1 MKIVVAGGT
10 GLVGSQVAARLRDAG
25 HDVASISRREG
36 VNLLTGDGL
45 DAALAGA
52 DAVIDC
58 SNVDTLSRSKAV
70 EFFSTVARNVGAAA
84 STASVSRIVVLSIV
98 GIDRI
103 PFGYY
108 EGKLAQEQEYRASGV
123 PLTIL
128 RATQFFEFAETNLAR
143 VPGPFALI
151 PRMLTQAVASSEVAG
166 VLIDLAT
173 TPAPKPRGEAIVEL
187 AGPEQHQLVDL
198 ARRVARAR
206 RMRKLVIPVTLPGA
220 ASRPMATG
228 ALRPEGDDYL
238 KGTITFT
245 EWLSNTLQTP

>member
-10 GLVGSQVAARLRDAG
+10 GLVGSQVVARLRDAG
-25 HDVASISRREG
+25 HEVASISRREG

-58 SNVDTLSRSKAV
+58 SNVDTLSKPKAV
-70 EFFSTVARNVGAAA
+70 EFFSTVARNLGAAA
-84 STASVSRIVVLSIV
+84 STAGVSRIVVLSIV
-98 GIDRI
+98 GVDRI

-108 EGKLAQEQEYRASGV
+108 EGKFAQEQEYRGSGV
-123 PLTIL
+123 PVTIL

-143 VPGPFALI
+143 VPGPFAPI

-166 VLIDLAT
+166 LLIELAT
-173 TPAPKPRGEAIVEL
+173 TPAPKPEDESIVEL

-198 ARRVARAR
+198 ARRVAKAR
-206 RMRKLVIPVTLPGA
+206 GMRKLVIPVTLPGA
-220 ASRPMATG
+220 AGRPMATG
-228 ALRPEGDDYL
+228 ALRPEGDDYR
-238 KGTITFT
+238 KGTITFD
-245 EWLSNTLQTP
+245 EWLPAIP